1 MFVFFQ
7 LDGKLVGVSNLTL
20 EENRKLD
27 IASTATN
34 SKVVN
39 GKEEPLPFGEYFFYL

>member
-1 MFVFFQ
+1 M
-7 LDGKLVGVSNLTL
+7 GVSNLTL
-20 EENRKLD
+20 EENRKFD

-39 GKEEPLPFGEYFFYL
+39 GKEEPLPAGEYFIYL